1 MRFPKYSLIIIVLI
15 ALIGVGWLIKNNK
28 TRQNTIVIQD
38 KEEFDNQQARID
50 EIVNYEVE
58 SYVENLFVPWEIV
71 FTSPNRIL
79 VTERNGKIR
88 VIENGTLRSQPL
100 INFPEVSTISE
111 EGLMGLV
118 LDPQYESNKLIY
130 TCYAYAEGQD
140 LFDKVVVLKDNE
152 TYIEAQNTIIDRIPA
167 AQFHAGCRLGFG
179 PDLKLYITTGDATQ
193 KELAQDVNSL
203 AGKILRINPDGT
215 IPEDNPF
222 PNSPIYSY
230 GHRNPQGID
239 WHPVS
244 EIFVSTEHG
253 PSIIDGPPGG
263 DEVNIIKKGQNYGW
277 PLVSH
282 EKNKEGLIGPKIIF
296 TPAVAPASG
305 TFYSGVVFPQF
316 KNHFLF
322 GGLKGE
328 GIFRV
333 VFAENTPETIVAYEK
348 LSGINVGRIRAIT
361 EGPDG
366 FIYFSTSNRD
376 GKSETRDGDDRIYM
390 LVPVK

>member
-215 IPEDNPF
+215 IPEDNPL

-230 GHRNPQGID
+230 GHRNPQGIA
-239 WHPVS
+239 WHKGLMMA
-244 EIFVSTEHG
+244 TEHG
-253 PSIIDGPPGG
+253 PKMN
-263 DEVNIIKKGQNYGW
+263 DEINAIKTGKNYGW
-277 PLVSH
+277 PLVECTAH
-282 EKNKEGLIGPKIIF
+282 EGYEAPIRCFPDWTL
-296 TPAVAPASG
+296 APAAA
-305 TFYSGVVFPQF
+305 TFDD
-316 KNHFLF
+316 
-322 GGLKGE
+322 KG
-328 GIFRV
+328 
-333 VFAENTPETIVAYEK
+333 N
-348 LSGINVGRIRAIT
+348 L
-361 EGPDG
+361 
-366 FIYFSTSNRD
+366 
-376 GKSETRDGDDRIYM
+376 
-390 LVPVK
+390 